1 MSSPSESDFSRTV
14 RSPLPQPLTTASSSA
29 TLVEHFRVGMS
40 SATSADIPPVPR
52 VTQTTDSDPAAWTRR
67 LSSSFGNIAEQIS
80 AASQALAAVEVP
92 ASISAPSGDVSS
104 ALAHLTARLDHIEDT
119 QARIGQ
125 EIAGVVARIEGGRIV
140 PAVNGHSETGVEEE
154 PRGGAPNTVAAA
166 EPRQEHSLAR
176 TVEEL
181 QKKVDDLAEIIRL
194 DQARLYNRL
203 ENAAITNQKMPVK
216 PLVMANGKTPANF
229 PGTKGE
235 FEHITK
241 ERYEHL
247 LKSYNQPIKGDTAAK
262 REAVR
267 EFLGLSQPNK

>member
-14 RSPLPQPLTTASSSA
+14 RSPLSQPLTTASSSA

-40 SATSADIPPVPR
+40 SATPADIPPVPR
-52 VTQTTDSDPAAWTRR
+52 VTQTTDSDPTAWTRR

-92 ASISAPSGDVSS
+92 ASIPANGDVAS
-104 ALAHLTARLDHIEDT
+104 ALAHLTARLDAIEDT
-119 QARIGQ
+119 QVRIGQ
-125 EIAGVVARIEGGRIV
+125 EIAGVRRSSVTRSAKE
-140 PAVNGHSETGVEEE
+140 N
-154 PRGGAPNTVAAA
+154 
-166 EPRQEHSLAR
+166 SLAR

-181 QKKVDDLAEIIRL
+181 QKKVGELAEIIRL
-194 DQARLYNRL
+194 DALVQPPAECHYHEPEDARQAIGHGER
-203 ENAAITNQKMPVK
+203 KD
-216 PLVMANGKTPANF
+216 TPNF

-235 FEHITK
+235 FEHMTK

-247 LKSYNQPIKGDTAAK
+247 LKSYNLPIKGDTVAK
-262 REAVR
+262 CEAVR